1 MTESLHNTIAALP
14 HSPGVYI
21 FRDAKR
27 NPLYVGKS
35 IDLRARVGSYFQ
47 QDLSLPPKTKE
58 LVLHIASVETIDTE
72 SEIEALLLEAAL
84 VQSIAPR
91 FNSALKDDKRYQ
103 HICITQS
110 YYKRST
116 TSVNVRSLG
125 KNRKIY
131 HPPKAYPIVTTTRK
145 ADDPHSIYFG
155 PFPDGKTVRHVLK
168 LLRRVFGW
176 CKYDSFE
183 KVENGKRPCFY
194 HHIGQCPG
202 FCAGE
207 ISHEQYLQ
215 HMDRIVQF
223 LRGDRKELIKELSQA
238 MDQASKSLQFE
249 EAARLRDQLERIE
262 YITQSF
268 RSPEAYLKNPT
279 LEAEQYYFARQQLR
293 DLLGDINTAWAPWMR
308 NLERVEAYDIS
319 NTQGSEPTGSM
330 VVLVNGEPQPD
341 LYRKFKI
348 RSVAGINDPAMMGE
362 VMRRRLAYLDSA
374 SGKTEASFDQIPQL
388 LLIDGGKTQVNAALK
403 ELKKADMHI
412 PVIGLAKQE
421 ELLMV
426 PILNTRRFQT
436 LTLPKDSPALH
447 LMQKIRD
454 EAHRFAK
461 KYHVLLRKKRTIVN

>member
-1 MTESLHNTIAALP
+1 MTDSLKKTIVSLP
-14 HSPGVYI
+14 HTPGVYI
-21 FRDAKR
+21 FRDTQK

-58 LVLHIASVETIDTE
+58 LVQHIASIEIIETD
-72 SEIEALLLEAAL
+72 SELEALLLEAAL
-84 VQSIAPR
+84 VQSISPR
-91 FNSALKDDKRYQ
+91 YNSALKDDKRYQ
-103 HICITQS
+103 YICVTQS
-110 YYKRST
+110 YYKRSS
-116 TSVNVRSLG
+116 TSVNVRTTG
-125 KNRKIY
+125 KKRKIY
-131 HPPKAYPIVTTTRK
+131 HPERAYPVVGTSRR
-145 ADDPHSIYFG
+145 ADDPYSIYFG

-176 CKYDSFE
+176 CRYDSLE

-194 HHIGQCPG
+194 HHIRQCPG

-207 ISHEQYLQ
+207 ITHEQYLQ

-223 LRGDRKELIKELSQA
+223 LRGDRKELIRELSRA
-238 MDQASKSLQFE
+238 MEQASSSLQFE

-268 RSPEAYLKNPT
+268 RSPEAYLKSPT

-293 DLLGDINTAWAPWMR
+293 DLLGEINSTWAPWLR

-330 VVLVNGEPQPD
+330 VVLVNGEPQPE
-341 LYRKFKI
+341 LYRMFKI
-348 RSVAGINDPAMMGE
+348 RTVEGINDPAMMGE
-362 VMRRRLAYLDSA
+362 VMRRRLAYFDTTTQ
-374 SGKTEASFDQIPQL
+374 KQEESFSQVPQL
-388 LLIDGGKTQVNAALK
+388 LLIDGGKTQVNAVLK
-403 ELKKADMHI
+403 ELKKADTHI

-426 PILNTRRFQT
+426 PVLNTRRFQIV
-436 LTLPKDSPALH
+436 TLPKDSPALH

-461 KYHVLLRKKRTIVN
+461 KYHVLLRKKRTLVN